1 MIDSHSCLQISRFAD
16 GRFFYVLMCVEC
28 GEEAKAGLSRY
39 QDMLPERSYCISG
52 DSLKDCNVV
61 GESFVLIAEKVVFLW
76 RTSAMEFGKQD
87 ESCCGNG

>member
-1 MIDSHSCLQISRFAD
+1 
-16 GRFFYVLMCVEC
+16 MCMEC

-61 GESFVLIAEKVVFLW
+61 GESFVLIAEKAVFLW
-76 RTSAMEFGKQD
+76 RTSAMESGNRMKVAVGTD
-87 ESCCGNG
+87 EGNACLIARKYK